1 VSRLV
6 IISDLHLGR
15 PRGAAIGADAL
26 RPVWA
31 GASGLVVNGD
41 TAEIHHPRH
50 RAAAARET
58 LRLADFCAADGVDLT
73 LLSGNHDP
81 YLTDR
86 RHLLLADGRV
96 FVTHGDVLHPAVSPW
111 SPASPRVRAANR
123 VALAAL
129 GAAGREDLEAR
140 LSASQ
145 YASFAEWAD
154 VAALERDAS
163 HSSFL
168 GMFLRPWAILKVLHY
183 WHVVP
188 RLAAEFMKQHVPAA
202 TFGIIGHTHHPG
214 TWRVDGRVIINT
226 GSFGFPGKPY
236 AVVLEGDV
244 LEIVA
249 IRRRG
254 DVYEMAPAATK
265 RFELPLA
272 TDRAA

>member
-15 PRGAAIGADAL
+15 PRGAATSADAL
-26 RPVWA
+26 RPIWA
-31 GASGLVVNGD
+31 DATDLVVNGD

-50 RAAAARET
+50 RVAAARET
-58 LRLADFCAADGVDLT
+58 LRLAELCDNDDVVLT

-86 RHLLLADGRV
+86 RHLLLAGGRV

-111 SPASPRVRAANR
+111 SPAGRRVRAANR

-129 GAAGREDLEAR
+129 GPAARDDLEAR

-154 VAALERDAS
+154 LADLERDAA

-168 GMFLRPWAILKVLHY
+168 GMFMSPWAVLKVLHY

-188 RLAAEFMKQHVPAA
+188 RLAADFAKQHVPAA
-202 TFGIIGHTHHPG
+202 KFAIFGHTHHPG
-214 TWRVDGRVIINT
+214 VWHVDQRVIINT
-226 GSFGFPGKPY
+226 GSFGFPGRPY
-236 AVVLEGDV
+236 AVVLEDDT
-244 LEIVA
+244 LSIVA
-249 IRRRG
+249 IRQRG
-254 DVYEMAPAATK
+254 ELYVMDKTPTRVFNLPPAN
-265 RFELPLA
+265 E
-272 TDRAA
+272 RAA